1 MRMKI
6 GFFEQNQV
14 MMHQADY
21 QKLNQTKK
29 NVIKIS

>member
-21 QKLNQTKK
+21 QKLKSNQEKRD
-29 NVIKIS
+29 